1 MLRIALLMLFRDRA
15 KYVML
20 VGGLTFC
27 SLLMTQQTSVFCGI
41 MLWTTA
47 TVRNIDAKV
56 WVFDAKVEQVN
67 EVIPLREIEVTRVR
81 SVPGV
86 EWAVPIYLGIEQ
98 ARLGDGSFQN
108 VQLTGLDTAT
118 FVGRPMEITKGR
130 IEDLRL
136 PDAVIIDQVGV
147 EKYRKK
153 GIKIDVGTSF
163 EINDKR
169 AQVVAICHENRSF
182 LAQPYVF
189 TTYDRALQYAKPQ
202 RKMLSCVLVEP
213 KPGVSAQELAARIST
228 VPGLRAFARDD
239 LFWTTVRWYI
249 RNTGIPISFGT
260 VVIMGM
266 IVGIAIAGQT
276 FYLFIL
282 DNLRYLAALKAMGA
296 RMPILTAMVFLQSF
310 SVGFVGFGIGV
321 GLTTAF
327 GYKVLKLET
336 PPFFMP
342 WQVPVAVAGIIMLI
356 CCFSALVG
364 LRQIAKLEPAVVF
377 K

>member
-1 MLRIALLMLFRDRA
+1 MLRIALLMLFRDKA

-86 EWAVPIYLGIEQ
+86 EWAVPLYLGIEQ
-98 ARLGDGSFQN
+98 ARLSDGSFQN

-118 FVGRPMEITKGR
+118 FVGRPMEILKGR

-153 GIKIDVGTSF
+153 GIHIDIGTSF

-169 AQVVAICHENRSF
+169 AEVVAICHENRSF

-189 TTYDRALQYAKPQ
+189 TTYDRALQFAKPQ

-213 KPGVSAQELAARIST
+213 KPGVPPQELAVRIST

-260 VVIMGM
+260 VVLMGM

-310 SVGFVGFGIGV
+310 SVGIVGFGIGV
-321 GLTTAF
+321 GLTTLF
-327 GYKVLKLET
+327 GLKVLKLET

-356 CCFSALVG
+356 CSFSALVG

>member
-20 VGGLTFC
+20 VVGLTFC
-27 SLLMTQQTSVFCGI
+27 SLLMTQQSSVFCGL

-47 TVRNIDAKV
+47 TVRNIGAKV
-56 WVFDAKVEQVN
+56 WVFDAKVEQIN

-81 SVPGV
+81 SIPGV
-86 EWAVPIYLGIEQ
+86 KWAVPLYLGIEQ
-98 ARLGDGSFQN
+98 ARLSDGSFQN
-108 VQLTGLDTAT
+108 VQLVGLDTAT

-147 EKYRKK
+147 EKYRQK
-153 GIKIDVGTSF
+153 GIKIDIGTSF

-169 AQVVAICHENRSF
+169 AEVVAICHENRSF

-189 TTYDRALQYAKPQ
+189 TTYDRALQFAKPQ
-202 RKMLSCVLVEP
+202 RKMLSCVLAEP
-213 KPGVSAQELAARIST
+213 KPGISAKELAARIST
-228 VPGLRAFARDD
+228 VPGLRAFERDD
-239 LFWTTVRWYI
+239 LFWTTVWWYI
-249 RNTGIPISFGT
+249 KNTGIPISFGT
-260 VVIMGM
+260 VVLMGV

-276 FYLFIL
+276 FYLFVL

-296 RMPILTAMVFLQSF
+296 RMPILAAMVFLQSF
-310 SVGFVGFGIGV
+310 SVGVVGFGLGV
-321 GLTTAF
+321 GFTALF
-327 GYKVLKLET
+327 GYKVLKLEQ

-356 CCFSALVG
+356 CCFSALIG